1 MTNDESRSPFH
12 LPLHAQDTAT
22 QTVGC
27 RRGAPEHC
35 KLHRGA
41 GCSFARADG
50 LCLTPPLSW
59 KRQYEKLA
67 ADRARSP

>member
-1 MTNDESRSPFH
+1 MSEAKPVGPFH
-12 LPLHAQDTAT
+12 LPLQALDTPT

-35 KLHRGA
+35 KMHRGA
-41 GCSFARADG
+41 GCSFAREDG

-59 KRQYEKLA
+59 KRQFEKLSA
-67 ADRARSP
+67 ERARHG

>member
-1 MTNDESRSPFH
+1 MTEGKPLGPFH
-12 LPLHAQDTAT
+12 LPLHAQDTPS

-27 RRGAPEHC
+27 RRGAPAHC
-35 KLHRGA
+35 KLHRSPS
-41 GCSFARADG
+41 CSFVREDG

-67 ADRARSP
+67 GEHE